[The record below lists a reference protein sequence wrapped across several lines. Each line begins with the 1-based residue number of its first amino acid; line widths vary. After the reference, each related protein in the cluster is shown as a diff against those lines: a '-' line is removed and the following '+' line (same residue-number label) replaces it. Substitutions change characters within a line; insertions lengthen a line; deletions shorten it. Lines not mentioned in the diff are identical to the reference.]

1 MKNLLILT
9 FAGLGER
16 HNVGAP
22 TFWKTVEGFIAA
34 GWKVWIVDV
43 GTKEDTPLG
52 ERDYG
57 DGLYIVR
64 FNPPFLR
71 ETRIRKIGWFFG
83 FANVFA
89 IRHILIREAGRL
101 INEQHLAADNTVV
114 YGQDTYAVHAAKQIS
129 RTYAMP
135 LVTRFY
141 GIWDM
146 MTKKDNFVNR
156 LRYYPKL
163 QAYGIE
169 ADMVLMTNDG
179 TRGDEVLKR
188 SGNKSRKIFFWR
200 NGVDI
205 PGAPAVSLGAEL
217 PLNKSDTVLMT
228 LSRLQAGKR
237 VNLAIDALAEVVKS
251 HPEAKLVIVGYG
263 EERKNLEEQVCA
275 LGLEKHVIFTGKI
288 SHELVYDYLQR
299 ADVFISLYSA
309 SNLGNPLFE
318 AMRCG
323 KAIITVDTGMT
334 GSVIKNE
341 ANGILL
347 PEKELSCLPEE
358 ICRLLSDEDERKRLG
373 EGAKRFADE
382 NFWTWD
388 ERIAAEIREV
398 TALLPPERN

>member
-1 MKNLLILT
+1 MYRSTEKRKSLGSPRSSDRFGFGGKIMKNLLILT

-114 YGQDTYAVHAAKQIS
+114 YGQDTHAVHAAKQIS
-129 RTYAMP
+129 RTYAM
-135 LVTRFY
+135 
-141 GIWDM
+141 
-146 MTKKDNFVNR
+146 
-156 LRYYPKL
+156 
-163 QAYGIE
+163 
-169 ADMVLMTNDG
+169 
-179 TRGDEVLKR
+179 R

-275 LGLEKHVIFTGKI
+275 LGLEKHVIFTGRI

-299 ADVFISLYSA
+299 ADVFLSLYSA

-323 KAIITVDTGMT
+323 KAIITVDAGTT

-382 NFWTWD
+382 NFRTWD
-388 ERIAAEIREV
+388 ERVAAEIREV